1 MDPVV
6 HFTLSEAWAAVLAI
20 CGGITALA
28 AAVAVIIKIAKF
40 IRKPSDKQNER
51 LDRLEKEVIELRE
64 EQSRMQKEY
73 ETFFQRDK
81 ERLDRMELENQY
93 TLSALLALLSHGI
106 DGNDVDGMKD
116 AKRDLEHYLVKK

>member
-6 HFTLSEAWAAVLAI
+6 HFTLSEAWAAVLAV

-28 AAVAVIIKIAKF
+28 AAVAVIIKIVKF

-51 LDRLEKEVIELRE
+51 LDRLEKEVIELKE

-81 ERLDRMELENQY
+81 ERLDKMELENQY

-106 DGNDVDGMKD
+106 DGNDIDGMKD